1 MLHIAGLAPLQRLF
15 RLAVLRGQGADG
27 LLWLFVT
34 VTLLRVLVTLR
45 AVCGPCVT
53 DELTGVWLFVNDERL
68 RLLVTNELMGGVALR
83 DLCCCSS

>member
-1 MLHIAGLAPLQRLF
+1 MALRDCYAVAGLSDFTRC
-15 RLAVLRGQGADG
+15 
-27 LLWLFVT
+27 LWAF
-34 VTLLRVLVTLR
+34 
-45 AVCGPCVT
+45 VT